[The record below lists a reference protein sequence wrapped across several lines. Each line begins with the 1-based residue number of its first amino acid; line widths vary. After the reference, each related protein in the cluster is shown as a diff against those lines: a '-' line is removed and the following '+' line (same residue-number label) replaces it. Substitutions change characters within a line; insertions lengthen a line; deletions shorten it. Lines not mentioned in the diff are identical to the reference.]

1 MKEKRRHWDIE
12 NEIARVLRKT
22 KQEKIRYRDGW
33 RNKTRCWDSERVGGI
48 KQVSWDK
55 MRGMEE

>member
-1 MKEKRRHWDIE
+1 ME

-33 RNKTRCWDSERVGGI
+33 RNKTVGVGI
-48 KQVSWDK
+48 L
-55 MRGMEE
+55 RGLEE